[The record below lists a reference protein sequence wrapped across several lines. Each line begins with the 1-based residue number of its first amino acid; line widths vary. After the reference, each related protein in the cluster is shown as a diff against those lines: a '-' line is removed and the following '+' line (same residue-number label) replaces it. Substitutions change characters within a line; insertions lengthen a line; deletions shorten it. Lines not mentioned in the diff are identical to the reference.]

1 MDFIDYSDT
10 ALADTRGNYSAGRRR
25 RTASIPSSDSSSEL
39 FRWQAEADYPT
50 MSGRISLTII
60 PLEQVQAGGC
70 VVVDGE
76 TLLAG
81 EKAWVDCVNKTV
93 QGSKAKVVLVLL
105 QRTDG

>member
-1 MDFIDYSDT
+1 
-10 ALADTRGNYSAGRRR
+10 
-25 RTASIPSSDSSSEL
+25 
-39 FRWQAEADYPT
+39 
-50 MSGRISLTII
+50 MSGRISVTII